1 VSQPP
6 GRSDVRLAEL
16 LGVLSLVS
24 DLGLG
29 LPMEHAL
36 RQCLIALR
44 MADRLGLDEG
54 AREATYYTG
63 LLAWVGCHVDA
74 YEQAKW
80 FGDELAVKAE
90 ARLVDFSNTAAD
102 VAFVLRHLAA
112 GRPMVGRA
120 RAALGMVAT
129 GAMKDIDAILETHW
143 RAVDGLSASLGMNDD
158 VRKSIEQTFE
168 RWDGRGSPHG
178 AKGDDIRMTARLVN
192 LADVVEVYH
201 RAGGPEAACAVARER
216 SGTQFDPELVE
227 LFCADAGDLL
237 RDLDAVTTW
246 DRVIEAEPGLA
257 VPLADADLDAAL
269 EAIADFTDVKSP
281 YTLGHSRGV
290 ADLAGD
296 GASTVGLSA
305 ADATATRRAALVHD
319 LGRLGVSN
327 TIWDKEGELSVVE
340 AERVRM
346 HPYLTERT
354 LASSPALAPLG
365 AIAVQHH
372 ERLDGSGYPRGLKG
386 EALLPTGRVLAAA
399 DVYRAKIEP
408 RPHRTPAS
416 PAEAASILRAEVR
429 AGRLDG
435 DAVEAVLRAAGHRP
449 RQRRDAVAG
458 LTQREIE
465 VLRLLARGLSTKQI
479 AHQLRISRKTAA
491 NHVEHI
497 YTKLGVNNRA
507 LASLFAAK
515 HGLVDPEP
523 DPAQPAGLA

>member
-1 VSQPP
+1 M
-6 GRSDVRLAEL
+6 RLVEL

-29 LPMEHAL
+29 MPNEHAL
-36 RQCLIALR
+36 RQCIIAVRL
-44 MADRLGLDEG
+44 ADRLGLGRHE
-54 AREATYYTG
+54 REAAYYTG
-63 LLAWVGCHVDA
+63 LLAWVGCHVDS

-80 FGDELAVKAE
+80 FGDEMAVKAD
-90 ARLVDFSNTAAD
+90 ARLVDFTGPAAD
-102 VAFVLRHLAA
+102 MAFVLRHLRGGHSVVDKARTVA
-112 GRPMVGRA
+112 G
-120 RAALGMVAT
+120 LVA
-129 GAMKDIDAILETHW
+129 GGMKDLDSILETHW
-143 RAVDGLSASLGMNDD
+143 LAVDGLAGNLGMSDP

-178 AKGDDIRMTARLVN
+178 AKGEEIVLTARLVN

-201 RAGGPEAACAVARER
+201 RAGGPEAACAVARQR
-216 SGTQFDPELVE
+216 SGTQFDPALVE
-227 LFCADAGDLL
+227 LFCEHADDILGG
-237 RDLDAVTTW
+237 LDAATTW
-246 DRVIEAEPGLA
+246 DAVVDAEPTLGA
-257 VPLADADLDAAL
+257 PMTEQALDNAL

-290 ADLAGD
+290 AGLAGE
-296 GASTVGLSA
+296 GADNLGLTA
-305 ADATATRRAALVHD
+305 VDATDVRRAALLHD

-327 TIWDKEGELSVVE
+327 AIWDKAGELNVAE
-340 AERVRM
+340 AERVRL

-354 LASSPALAPLG
+354 LASSPSLAPLG

-386 EALLPTGRVLAAA
+386 DAITPAGRVLAAA
-399 DVYRAKIEP
+399 DVYRAKVEP
-408 RPHRTPAS
+408 RPHRAPATA
-416 PAEAASILRAEVR
+416 AEAAAILRVEAR

-449 RQRRDAVAG
+449 RQRREAVAG
-458 LTQREIE
+458 LTAREVE

-479 AHQLRISRKTAA
+479 AAQLRISRKTAA

-497 YTKLGVNNRA
+497 YTKLGVTNRA

-515 HGLVDPEP
+515 HGLVDPGYES
-523 DPAQPAGLA
+523 AGLA

>member
-1 VSQPP
+1 M
-6 GRSDVRLAEL
+6 RLAEL

-80 FGDELAVKAE
+80 FGDELAVKAD

-129 GAMKDIDAILETHW
+129 GAMKDIDAIMETHW

-237 RDLDAVTTW
+237 R
-246 DRVIEAEPGLA
+246 
-257 VPLADADLDAAL
+257 
-269 EAIADFTDVKSP
+269 
-281 YTLGHSRGV
+281 SR
-290 ADLAGD
+290 
-296 GASTVGLSA
+296 
-305 ADATATRRAALVHD
+305 ATA
-319 LGRLGVSN
+319 
-327 TIWDKEGELSVVE
+327 
-340 AERVRM
+340 
-346 HPYLTERT
+346 
-354 LASSPALAPLG
+354 
-365 AIAVQHH
+365 Q
-372 ERLDGSGYPRGLKG
+372 
-386 EALLPTGRVLAAA
+386 
-399 DVYRAKIEP
+399 
-408 RPHRTPAS
+408 
-416 PAEAASILRAEVR
+416 AAS
-429 AGRLDG
+429 G
-435 DAVEAVLRAAGHRP
+435 P
-449 RQRRDAVAG
+449 P
-458 LTQREIE
+458 
-465 VLRLLARGLSTKQI
+465 ARW
-479 AHQLRISRKTAA
+479 
-491 NHVEHI
+491 
-497 YTKLGVNNRA
+497 
-507 LASLFAAK
+507 
-515 HGLVDPEP
+515 
-523 DPAQPAGLA
+523 